1 MLDHL
6 LLAVGIAGLVTSTI
20 YAALAGLAALRF
32 AWRRSRSRAPHF
44 CPPVS
49 LLKPLHGWE
58 PDLDRHLE
66 SFFRQDYPQ
75 FEILFCVRAADDEAL
90 AIARRVAAR
99 HPETP
104 SKFLVS
110 GEPPCANAK
119 VWSLERMSHAAAHHV
134 FVISDSDV
142 SVTPEYLREVVA
154 PFADPQVGL
163 VTCLYRGVAGEGSSK
178 GAPWSRLEAA
188 GMSVEMPSGVLV
200 AEMLEGMK
208 FALGPTMAVRRSC
221 VEQFGGFG
229 VLGSYHSDDFALGN
243 LVAAS
248 GAQVLLSTYVV
259 EHHILNTSFLASLRH
274 NIRWMRS
281 TRFSRPKGHLGTALT
296 FSMPYALL
304 AAGAALALHRP
315 GLAALLLACGVA
327 TRVQMA
333 LLTGALAVGD
343 RQVARNVLLY
353 PLRDLLGF
361 ICWAGSYLGNS
372 VRWRGEVFQVL
383 GHRLMRSE
391 PPAAEP
397 KPESILTT

>member
-1 MLDHL
+1 MFDHL
-6 LLAVGIAGLVTSTI
+6 LLAIGIGGLLTSTI
-20 YAALAGLAALRF
+20 YALLAGLAALRF
-32 AWRRSRSRAPHF
+32 AARRRRSHALGY

-58 PDLDRHLE
+58 PELDEHLE
-66 SFFRQDYPQ
+66 SFYRQDYPQ
-75 FEILFCVRAADDEAL
+75 FEILFCVRNADDEAL

-99 HPETP
+99 HPQIP
-104 SKFLVS
+104 SKFLLS

-119 VWSLERMSHAAAHHV
+119 VWSLERMSQSAKHDI

-142 SVTPEYLREVVA
+142 SVTPEYLREVIA
-154 PFADPQVGL
+154 PFAQSQIGM

-178 GAPWSRLEAA
+178 GSAWSRLEATC
-188 GMSVEMPSGVLV
+188 MSVEMPSGVLV

-208 FALGPTMAVRRSC
+208 FALGPTMAIRRAC
-221 VEQFGGFG
+221 VKQFGGFG
-229 VLGSYHSDDFALGN
+229 VLGSYHADDFALGN
-243 LVAAS
+243 LVAAAGS
-248 GAQVLLSTYVV
+248 QVLLSTYVV
-259 EHHILNTSFLASLRH
+259 EHHILNTTFLPSVLH

-281 TRFSRPKGHLGTALT
+281 TRFSRPKGHLGTVLT

-304 AAGAALALHRP
+304 AAAAALAMHRP
-315 GLAALLLACGVA
+315 GLAVLLLACGLA

-333 LLTGALAVGD
+333 LLTGALAVQD
-343 RQVARNVLLY
+343 RAIVRNALLF
-353 PLRDLLGF
+353 PLRDLFGF
-361 ICWAGSYLGNS
+361 LCWAGSYLGNS